1 MITAGKKNSEEK
13 NLTSS
18 APDKNP
24 APILAPTINI
34 VARIIPISS
43 FIRFFMTNYE
53 KIKKISVFMSDIVL
67 QVLTTLFGYCII
79 MAYNVETF
87 CFQVTEEEIMD
98 DEFDEAV
105 EIDNVGSEEKDGR
118 AISADLIR
126 GHINTIILCSLDDG
140 DKYGY
145 EIIAE
150 IEKKSHGQYS
160 MKQPS
165 LYSALK
171 RLEKDG
177 YVTSYWGGSV
187 GGGRRKYFSLTEDG
201 RAVSEQNRSEWEYS
215 RTVID
220 SLISERDFDFSNPAP
235 TSVDMRVLRKSTSR
249 VPSRGEN
256 GEELDWESE
265 DSFESSA
272 EREQLLEEQAR
283 MLAEMQSG
291 REIFEQERA
300 RMEAE
305 LEEQKRLLE
314 EERNRLNREI
324 EEKER
329 TLQEERERQSA
340 IFAEQERVLEA
351 EKSRFQTAEN
361 ERLTT
366 IEQYANERESYSE
379 QLERER
385 EAHEQELRHRE
396 QQYNEENEKT
406 KQILAEYERELN
418 EARSIRDNELAER
431 EKLLEEERAKFEE
444 IREADRLRHLQELEL
459 QRTNVIAEQEKLFQE
474 RERDLIHQNYLNLV
488 NTPPQQPQRAADY
501 TYITPPD
508 ETESL
513 PTETEREYRTVINR
527 LYSNTIRN
535 EESKTPEKT
544 TVARAKSLD
553 GIDYDDLENLAA
565 QDGIRITTAGTKKAE
580 IAEQSE
586 SIFNKGKALFLSA
599 LVVFVVCLIGG
610 SLTLALSDQFSLPLF
625 FPYFIWGVGL
635 SLLLI
640 AGVAFANRYGERA
653 VRRSSGIVLVN
664 GIVIYALLVIATLI
678 LALAV
683 KIDFETAHDLATF
696 VIIPILFFFNV
707 VIFAIA
713 YYLQIRPKK

>member
-67 QVLTTLFGYCII
+67 QVLTTLYGYCII

-126 GHINTIILCSLDDG
+126 GHINTIILRSLDDG

-265 DSFESSA
+265 DNFESSA

-385 EAHEQELRHRE
+385 EAHE
-396 QQYNEENEKT
+396 
-406 KQILAEYERELN
+406 
-418 EARSIRDNELAER
+418 
-431 EKLLEEERAKFEE
+431 
-444 IREADRLRHLQELEL
+444 
-459 QRTNVIAEQEKLFQE
+459 
-474 RERDLIHQNYLNLV
+474 
-488 NTPPQQPQRAADY
+488 
-501 TYITPPD
+501 
-508 ETESL
+508 
-513 PTETEREYRTVINR
+513 
-527 LYSNTIRN
+527 
-535 EESKTPEKT
+535 
-544 TVARAKSLD
+544 
-553 GIDYDDLENLAA
+553 
-565 QDGIRITTAGTKKAE
+565 
-580 IAEQSE
+580 
-586 SIFNKGKALFLSA
+586 
-599 LVVFVVCLIGG
+599 
-610 SLTLALSDQFSLPLF
+610 
-625 FPYFIWGVGL
+625 
-635 SLLLI
+635 
-640 AGVAFANRYGERA
+640 
-653 VRRSSGIVLVN
+653 
-664 GIVIYALLVIATLI
+664 
-678 LALAV
+678 
-683 KIDFETAHDLATF
+683 
-696 VIIPILFFFNV
+696 
-707 VIFAIA
+707 
-713 YYLQIRPKK
+713 

>member
-67 QVLTTLFGYCII
+67 QVLTTLYGYCII

-126 GHINTIILCSLDDG
+126 GHINTIILRSLDDG

-265 DSFESSA
+265 DNFESSA

-431 EKLLEEERAKFEE
+431 EKLLEEERAKFED

-488 NTPPQQPQRAADY
+488 NAPPQQPQRAADY

-513 PTETEREYRTVINR
+513 PTETEREYRTIINR

-586 SIFNKGKALFLSA
+586 SIFNKGKVLFLSA

>member
-1 MITAGKKNSEEK
+1 
-13 NLTSS
+13 
-18 APDKNP
+18 
-24 APILAPTINI
+24 
-34 VARIIPISS
+34 
-43 FIRFFMTNYE
+43 
-53 KIKKISVFMSDIVL
+53 
-67 QVLTTLFGYCII
+67 
-79 MAYNVETF
+79 
-87 CFQVTEEEIMD
+87 MD

-126 GHINTIILCSLDDG
+126 GHINTIILRSLDDG

-265 DSFESSA
+265 DNFESSA

-431 EKLLEEERAKFEE
+431 EKLLEEERAKFED

-488 NTPPQQPQRAADY
+488 NAPPQQPQRAADY

-565 QDGIRITTAGTKKAE
+565 QDGIRITTAGAKKAE

>member
-1 MITAGKKNSEEK
+1 
-13 NLTSS
+13 
-18 APDKNP
+18 
-24 APILAPTINI
+24 
-34 VARIIPISS
+34 
-43 FIRFFMTNYE
+43 
-53 KIKKISVFMSDIVL
+53 
-67 QVLTTLFGYCII
+67 
-79 MAYNVETF
+79 
-87 CFQVTEEEIMD
+87 MD

-105 EIDNVGSEEKDGR
+105 EIDNAESEEKDGR

-126 GHINTIILCSLDDG
+126 GHINTIILRSLDDG

-265 DSFESSA
+265 DNFESSA

-305 LEEQKRLLE
+305 LEEQKRFLE

-488 NTPPQQPQRAADY
+488 NAPPQQPQRAADY

-565 QDGIRITTAGTKKAE
+565 QDGIRITTAGAKKAE